1 MKVIFTLIQRH
12 NFDLAMFLGTYGGVF
27 KVRNFRFN
35 MQKWTSFDDL
45 LFNENTKIYLF
56 ISSKL
61 ISCLLR
67 GALKTNQPESVAA
80 PAGFLAG
87 LSSMALFRSTSIT
100 IYTAWKTVDVS

>member
-12 NFDLAMFLGTYGGVF
+12 NFDLALFLGTYGGVF
-27 KVRNFRFN
+27 KVRKNLWIYTIKLFIIYFFYNVN
-35 MQKWTSFDDL
+35 M
-45 LFNENTKIYLF
+45 KIFLF

-67 GALKTNQPESVAA
+67 GALKTNQVESVAA

-87 LSSMALFRSTSIT
+87 LSSMALFRSPSIT
-100 IYTAWKTVDVS
+100 IYTAWKTIDVS